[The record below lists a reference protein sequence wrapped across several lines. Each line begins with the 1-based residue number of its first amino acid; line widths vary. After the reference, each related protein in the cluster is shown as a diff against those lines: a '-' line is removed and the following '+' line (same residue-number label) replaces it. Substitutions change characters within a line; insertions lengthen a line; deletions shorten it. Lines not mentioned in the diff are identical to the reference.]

1 MEHMNFELEEYI
13 WVHSFEVGLFELVVL
28 LIALVE
34 TVDLLVDSPLVIDIV
49 VFELVVGL
57 VAGTVTGM

>member
-1 MEHMNFELEEYI
+1 MNFELEEHI
-13 WVHSFEVGLFELVVL
+13 LVHSFEVALFELVVL
-28 LIALVE
+28 LIELVE
-34 TVDLLVDSPLVIDIV
+34 TVVLLVDSPLVIDIV